1 MPRKNEFGAADDEAT
16 HPDSMRAA
24 LAEFVS
30 TFVFVFAGE
39 GSVLALDKMYKET
52 GGTELASGL
61 VVGFHVQSGGGV
73 MHGLLLEMALTFGLV
88 YTV

>member
-1 MPRKNEFGAADDEAT
+1 MPRRHAFGRADEAT

-39 GSVLALDKMYKET
+39 GSVLALGT
-52 GGTELASGL
+52 GYNTYIVKYYPSPSPA
-61 VVGFHVQSGGGV
+61 
-73 MHGLLLEMALTFGLV
+73 
-88 YTV
+88 

>member
-1 MPRKNEFGAADDEAT
+1 MHLSNKDTMPRRHAFGRADEAT

-39 GSVLALDKMYKET
+39 GSVLALGT
-52 GGTELASGL
+52 GYNTYIVKYYPSPSPASVYIHFQSL
-61 VVGFHVQSGGGV
+61 V
-73 MHGLLLEMALTFGLV
+73 LLSAFNHFFL
-88 YTV
+88 